1 MLMQVSSTK
10 LSEPQQ
16 INKKR
21 RRSKRGRGVC
31 LEAGFQWEE
40 REGLKGEQQGLSE
53 MPVISINQ
61 DGGGHQLPS
70 QLSWLGSLSYI
81 MVTWIQALGYQ
92 YQDSVED
99 WYPGQ
104 EKARLSNIFYCYTQN
119 AAKTDKLFSYLK
131 IFI

>member
-92 YQDSVED
+92 YQDSVETLD
-99 WYPGQ
+99 S
-104 EKARLSNIFYCYTQN
+104 ERLISWAGESETVQYILLLYSECSQN
-119 AAKTDKLFSYLK
+119 W
-131 IFI
+131 